1 MLYTVKICLARHSK
15 SFAARPART
24 WRPMQVDVPAAFL
37 SSQFP
42 WLKSDP
48 VSFPAMQATRSV
60 GLNSSEGDSGDVGDP
75 VGSLASERQSR
86 KHVHVTGSFI
96 HAAPEAFGETQ
107 LKTLKHIMR
116 SPILAN
122 IMALVVLIDAFCT
135 CSDIDA
141 RANGPGVSA
150 PEVFTVVSK
159 VCLVLY
165 TVELMGLLWTTTKNP
180 LFDWVMLLDIVIVL
194 CGWTEVGVAKI
205 AGSPTH
211 SKKHRDIA
219 KVSRGRS
226 FEFPG
231 TGQNWKPHRGSA
243 GSSPCFHGFS
253 LGTKQVIMEATD
265 TASLSFDISVLR
277 ALRLVRIVRLIRM
290 LKRVRP
296 LKELHKLVVMMSTCF
311 RALLWSFLLCFFV
324 MTGWAM
330 LMVEIVNPL
339 VKELNQKHGIFSDCD
354 DCMRATSS
362 IMDANLLLFKT
373 VIAGDSWGQIAVPVI
388 QHYPATGLIF
398 VGSLLTLVFGVLN
411 LIVAVVVDQFADAR
425 QNDVENLAE
434 EMEEDIESDK
444 KALAKLFARIDEDGS
459 GQLTLEE
466 LIEGARK
473 DAAFHSRLRVMD
485 IDENDLQQL
494 FYMIDRDRSGT
505 IEVAEFIGPLSRW
518 ARDSK
523 TAPRFIKYNML
534 QTLHLSEDLYDLSM
548 DCFKNLSERIDDI
561 SAQIQVLARG
571 ARPGAISHP
580 VNEEGSEVCVP
591 LEAPRPSGRSSFLQ
605 TPWLEE
611 ESKSKTAN
619 RDLETMLE
627 SAMSK
632 LEARLMTLFHDR
644 GPSRAPSKQSKQSAR
659 EAPEIGRKRPILH
672 PEAFRQMYIDK
683 GRQPTFQK
691 ESQASNSLADWM
703 VSRARRITTRD
714 GSDSPE
720 RRSPRSAHARSSESR
735 ERSRG
740 STPGTSRVQSE
751 QPSSPSR
758 SRSSSEADTRDL

>member
-1 MLYTVKICLARHSK
+1 
-15 SFAARPART
+15 
-24 WRPMQVDVPAAFL
+24 MQVDVPAAFL

-194 CGWTEVGVAKI
+194 CGWTE
-205 AGSPTH
+205 
-211 SKKHRDIA
+211 
-219 KVSRGRS
+219 
-226 FEFPG
+226 
-231 TGQNWKPHRGSA
+231 
-243 GSSPCFHGFS
+243 
-253 LGTKQVIMEATD
+253 VIMEATD